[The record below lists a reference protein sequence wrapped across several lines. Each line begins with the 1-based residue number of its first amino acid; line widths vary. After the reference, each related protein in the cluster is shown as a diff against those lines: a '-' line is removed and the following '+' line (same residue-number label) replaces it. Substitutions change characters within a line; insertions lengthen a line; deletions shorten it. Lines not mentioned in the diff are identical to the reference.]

1 MHMDDTENTSGENSS
16 TSWSD
21 LLAELIRGF
30 VLLRDVFGYV
40 LPGAFFLLIGA
51 MLDRLYIFGY
61 PGQLPVAES
70 HPWLFFFVLLV
81 ICYLAGQFIVATSY
95 LIEDVPRLL
104 RNVWHKLSRKPEVV
118 KAEEEKEDTD
128 SLRLHGEFPEI
139 YIEYDRQSIIALL
152 RRGLAA
158 SIVLGILVFHYL
170 YAHPVRTIAAAG
182 AIMLLNAFSGH
193 SHLKK
198 LRHKS
203 VLAARE
209 AEKRK
214 PSLNQ
219 R

>member
-1 MHMDDTENTSGENSS
+1 MSENASTPEETSS

-51 MLDRLYIFGY
+51 MLGHLSMFGSRS
-61 PGQLPVAES
+61 QLPGAEL

-81 ICYLAGQFIVATSY
+81 ISYLAGQFIVATSY
-95 LIEDVPRLL
+95 LVEDVPRIL
-104 RNVWHKLSRKPEVV
+104 RKVWYKLAGKTEEVNEG
-118 KAEEEKEDTD
+118 KEKEETEF
-128 SLRLHGEFPEI
+128 LRLHGEFAEI

-158 SIVLGILVFHYL
+158 SVVLAILVFYYL
-170 YAHPVRTIAAAG
+170 YAHPLRIIAAAG
-182 AIMLLNAFSGH
+182 AIMLFNAISGH

-198 LRHKS
+198 LKHKTL
-203 VLAARE
+203 LAARD
-209 AEKRK
+209 AEIRRPSVKRI
-214 PSLNQ
+214 
-219 R
+219 